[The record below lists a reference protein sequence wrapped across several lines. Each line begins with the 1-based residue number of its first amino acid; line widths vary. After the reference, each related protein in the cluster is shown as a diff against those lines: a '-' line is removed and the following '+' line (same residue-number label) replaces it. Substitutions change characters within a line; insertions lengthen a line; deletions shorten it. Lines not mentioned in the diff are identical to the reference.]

1 MRITGGEAARRILK
15 VPKGLDVRPTPDLV
29 KQAVFNS
36 LGARILDAKVLEL
49 FAGSGALSLECLSRG
64 AVSVLCIEKS
74 QRHAEFIRSN
84 AAAAGYGGI
93 LETRTQDVFP
103 AMNQLAESGK
113 QFDLILADPP
123 YGEKNVNRR
132 AVKSF
137 DPTHQFTKQE
147 TEQLLDLAMQAP
159 SSFNI
164 QHWRLVNV
172 TDKAL
177 RAKLREAAFDQ
188 AQVTEASL
196 LFVVTVDIKAWEK
209 DPARYWVNA
218 PKEAQDIL
226 VPWINPFYSGN
237 EQLQRDEAMRSAG
250 IMLQTM
256 MLSAKAMGYDSC
268 PMVGFDFDKV
278 AQLMRV

>member
-1 MRITGGEAARRILK
+1 MNT
-15 VPKGLDVRPTPDLV
+15 
-29 KQAVFNS
+29 F
-36 LGARILDAKVLEL
+36 DA
-49 FAGSGALSLECLSRG
+49 
-64 AVSVLCIEKS
+64 
-74 QRHAEFIRSN
+74 IR
-84 AAAAGYGGI
+84 
-93 LETRTQDVFP
+93 E
-103 AMNQLAESGK
+103 
-113 QFDLILADPP
+113 
-123 YGEKNVNRR
+123 RR
-132 AVKSF
+132 AVKHF
-137 DPTHQFTKQE
+137 DPSHEFTKLE
-147 TEQLLDLAMQAP
+147 TDQLLDLAMQAP

-177 RAKLREAAFDQ
+177 RAKLREAANNQ

-226 VPWINPFYSGN
+226 VPWIHPFYSGK

-278 AQLMRV
+278 AELIHLPKHYAIAAMLVVGRGIKPAWPKPGFIPKSEMIIENHF

>member
-1 MRITGGEAARRILK
+1 MNT
-15 VPKGLDVRPTPDLV
+15 
-29 KQAVFNS
+29 F
-36 LGARILDAKVLEL
+36 DA
-49 FAGSGALSLECLSRG
+49 
-64 AVSVLCIEKS
+64 
-74 QRHAEFIRSN
+74 IR
-84 AAAAGYGGI
+84 
-93 LETRTQDVFP
+93 E
-103 AMNQLAESGK
+103 
-113 QFDLILADPP
+113 
-123 YGEKNVNRR
+123 RR
-132 AVKSF
+132 AIKYF
-137 DPTHQFTKQE
+137 DPAHQFTQQE

-177 RAKLREAAFDQ
+177 RAKLREAANNQ
-188 AQVTEASL
+188 AQVTDASL

-226 VPWINPFYSGN
+226 VPWIHPFYSGK

-250 IMLQTM
+250 IILQTM

-278 AQLMRV
+278 AELIHLPKDYAIAAMLAIGKGIKAAWPKPGFIPKSEMVIENHF